1 MLLSQ
6 FVLPSPSLIV
16 STCLFSTYMSPFLP
30 YKQVHQYHFS
40 GFHIYAF
47 LYKAC
52 FSFSDL
58 LRANKPLE
66 SRRTL
71 CDPMDCSPCQA
82 PLSMGFSRQDYWSR
96 SPCPPPGDLPNPGIK
111 PTSLMSPM
119 PAGMFFTTGAA
130 GKPSWLTSLCIKRG
144 FAVRH
149 SWNRPAFTLL
159 CLFDAREQCGRLI
172 NQIHA
177 LNINYTHSLKQ
188 TSWLICIPNHLL
200 FDREVEHGLGGFFCF
215 VF

>member
-1 MLLSQ
+1 
-6 FVLPSPSLIV
+6 
-16 STCLFSTYMSPFLP
+16 
-30 YKQVHQYHFS
+30 
-40 GFHIYAF
+40 
-47 LYKAC
+47 
-52 FSFSDL
+52 
-58 LRANKPLE
+58 
-66 SRRTL
+66 
-71 CDPMDCSPCQA
+71 MDCSPCQA

-159 CLFDAREQCGRLI
+159 CLFDAREQRGRLI

-177 LNINYTHSLKQ
+177 LNINYTNSLKQ